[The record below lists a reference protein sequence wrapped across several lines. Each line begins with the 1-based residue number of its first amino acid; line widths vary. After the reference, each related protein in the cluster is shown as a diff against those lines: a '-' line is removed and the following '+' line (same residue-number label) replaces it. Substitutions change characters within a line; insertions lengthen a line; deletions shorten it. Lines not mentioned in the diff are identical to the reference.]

1 MARNRPSFGEAATS
15 GMNTTYQPVEPVQIT
30 ARPEE
35 EITPVEQTPVP
46 APAPAP
52 APVKVE
58 TADEPIQVM
67 DNKKRGPKPAP
78 GEHKMISARLKK
90 ENYDF
95 AMAKSGKYKGL
106 TGYINYL
113 IEQDRANS

>member
-1 MARNRPSFGEAATS
+1 MAKNRPSFGEAATS
-15 GMNTTYQPVEPVQIT
+15 GMNTTYQPAEPVQ
-30 ARPEE
+30 AAPKPEPEIKPVE
-35 EITPVEQTPVP
+35 EIP
-46 APAPAP
+46 AS
-52 APVKVE
+52 APVKAE
-58 TADEPIQVM
+58 TTDEPIQVM